1 MATLTID
8 VNDLPARYA
17 EAVSRAAQGEEVV
30 VTSAGQPSARLVPVP
45 PLAPLPPTRP
55 RVLGMHP
62 GSMVPA
68 PDFDDP
74 LPDEFWL
81 GQS

>member
-17 EAVSRAAQGEEVV
+17 EAVARAAQGEEVV
-30 VTSAGQPSARLVPVP
+30 VTSAGQPPARLVPVP
-45 PLAPLPPTRP
+45 APVTRP

-62 GSMVPA
+62 GSMTMA
-68 PDFDDP
+68 PDFDAP

-81 GQS
+81 GES

>member
-1 MATLTID
+1 MPTLTID

-17 EAVSRAAQGEEVV
+17 EAVNRAEHGDEVV
-30 VTSAGQPSARLVPVP
+30 ITAPGQPPARLVPVP
-45 PLAPLPPTRP
+45 APATQP

-62 GSMVPA
+62 GSMAMA

-74 LPDEFWL
+74 LPDKFWL
-81 GQS
+81 GES

>member
-17 EAVSRAAQGEEVV
+17 EAVSRAEQGDEVV
-30 VTSAGQPSARLVPVP
+30 ITATGQRPVRLIPVP
-45 PLAPLPPTRP
+45 APVTRP

-62 GSMVPA
+62 GSMVMA
-68 PDFDDP
+68 PDFDAP

-81 GQS
+81 GEP